1 MAVEDTMEGRVMV
14 MLVREVMTTDV
25 VTVGPGDPVRRAVRV
40 LYGHDVTAAP
50 VLDGEGRLVGVISE
64 MDLLRGEFERDPRS
78 SARIVLGHSAP
89 VPYTVADVMTSEVT
103 TVTETTDV
111 TAAID
116 LMICK
121 RVKSL
126 PVTRGDRV
134 VGMLS
139 RRDLLALL
147 ARPDE
152 DIRADVLTAL
162 DEQYPTG
169 PSWEVTVR
177 DGMVELRGRHAASV
191 DDIADLLARTV
202 PGVVRVRHL
211 G

>member
-1 MAVEDTMEGRVMV
+1 
-14 MLVREVMTTDV
+14 MLVREMMTTDV
-25 VTVGPGDPVRRAVRV
+25 ITVGPTDPVRRAVRT
-40 LYGHDVTAAP
+40 LYEHGVTAAP
-50 VLDGEGRLVGVISE
+50 VLDERGRLVGIVSE

-103 TVTETTDV
+103 TVAETTDV

-116 LMICK
+116 LMVCK

-126 PVTRGDRV
+126 PVSRNGRV

-152 DIRADVLTAL
+152 DIRADVLAAL
-162 DEQYPTG
+162 REQYPSG
-169 PSWEVTVR
+169 PSWEVRVC
-177 DGMVELRGRHAASV
+177 DGMVELRGRHAGRT

-202 PGVVRVRHL
+202 PGVARVRHL
-211 G
+211 Q